1 MSFPKKRLRRQAEDR
16 AYEKA
21 AGVKH
26 SDPEARRYAGGNV
39 YSSADIEQ
47 LEREKTRFWRRRRRR

>member
-26 SDPEARRYAGGNV
+26 RDPEAERYAGGNV
-39 YSSADIEQ
+39 YSSADLEE
-47 LEREKTRFWRRRRRR
+47 LERGFTRYWRRRKRR